1 MKQFFKSILLVFASL
16 ILQSNTVNSQNVS
29 IEETLKYLNEIF
41 ASSEST
47 VYMYDISFT
56 SDGQL
61 NITRK
66 HKYYGKSG
74 YSKYDNIHMNVSD
87 ITQADISKD
96 MAMCDG
102 SVVPNTGGKHIILWC
117 KNKSDCIYDPQ
128 SQEKYTCNVELYLD
142 ISDYDYQR
150 ALNAVKHLLVEGK
163 KLTSTTE
170 QKGANDPFAPK
181 VQEQTN
187 QKTVSAPSNIGPC
200 TIKTINRS
208 DGTTVQYFNPEFIGK
223 GSNFEL
229 GMAAQSNG
237 ENYFLSTTVRYLYTS
252 KKVMGKLQL
261 HLSGNQALILNL
273 YKTEITS
280 INNENVGIGMYYLT
294 SDDILK
300 LKKFDLLKVVFQ
312 EADGKFQ
319 IVVLNDNQKIVQRQI
334 NCLTK

>member
-1 MKQFFKSILLVFASL
+1 MNHFLKTVMLVFTSL
-16 ILQSNTVNSQNVS
+16 IIQANTVNSQNVS

-47 VYMYDISFT
+47 VYMYDINLS
-56 SDGQL
+56 SEGQL

-66 HKYYGKSG
+66 HKNYGKSG
-74 YSKYDNIHMNVSD
+74 YRQYDNIHANVSD
-87 ITQADISKD
+87 ITQAYISKD

-102 SVVPNTGGKHIILWC
+102 SIVQNTGGKHIILWC

-150 ALNAVKHLLVEGK
+150 ALNAVNHLLVEGK
-163 KLTSTTE
+163 KLTSSTQ
-170 QKGANDPFAPK
+170 QKIANDPFAPK

-187 QKTVSAPSNIGPC
+187 QKTVNSQSSIGPC
-200 TIKTINRS
+200 NIKTINRS
-208 DGTTVQYFNPEFIGK
+208 DGTTVHYFNPEFIGK

-229 GMAAQSNG
+229 GIAAQSNG
-237 ENYFLSTTVRYLYTS
+237 ENYFLSTTVRYLYTA
-252 KKVMGKLQL
+252 KKVIGKLQL
-261 HLSGNQALILNL
+261 HLSGNQALSLNL
-273 YKTEITS
+273 YRTEITS
-280 INNENVGIGMYYLT
+280 VNNENVGIGMYNLT

-300 LKKFDLLKVVFQ
+300 LKKYDLLKVVFQ

-319 IVVLNDNQKIVQRQI
+319 IVILNDNQKIVQRQI
-334 NCLTK
+334 TCLTK